1 MGMCRNMHKYN
12 DEECPFCSGKKFGE
26 IAVQIMNILSQEDLN
41 RAKKAQ
47 REWDNDNEKSK
58 LLGTILVEKGLLTPV
73 QVKEVLA
80 HQGIKTMLLCEKC
93 KLFYN
98 LYGTELTVFH
108 SSCPCCQSFPLIP
121 QHKNVILAEEYQYGG
136 YLPREAGQ
144 ESSDTLVPSQEAQAA
159 SSFPSCRIGEI
170 FAARYEIR
178 QELGQGAMGIVYLAF
193 DQKLEREV
201 ALKIVHPKANTTEQT
216 DRFGQEAKII
226 ARFKHENIVQVLDC
240 DTNPCLY
247 YTMEYLEGVTLAKK
261 GKLDPNQAAV
271 VFQKVAQ
278 ALQYAHEKGVIHRDI
293 KPSNIMLDGKEQPK
307 IMDFGLAK
315 IFSSSLSEDSSAILG
330 TPNYA
335 SPEQATGEKVDA
347 RTDIYALG
355 ATLYEAITGKPPF
368 EGDWSSGVARISSQ
382 PPIPPRKWNADIPEA
397 LEHLCLKCLAQNPRE
412 RYSSAK
418 EVAEEL
424 ARIAGKNSSK
434 ELHVADSSKVH
445 VEQDIDILTDGGKT
459 TGVETPEL
467 IPAQI
472 RQKIRRVEKGSEVVG
487 FRIGSFPKKK
497 NQQQIMAGEE

>member
-12 DEECPFCSGKKFGE
+12 NEECPFCSEKKFGE
-26 IAVQIMNILSQEDLN
+26 IAVQVMNILKQEDLN

-58 LLGTILVEKGLLTPV
+58 LLGTILVEKGLLVPV

-80 HQGIKTMLLCEKC
+80 HQGIKTMLLCAKC

-98 LYGTELTVFH
+98 LYGTELTEFH
-108 SSCPCCQSFPLIP
+108 PSCPSCQSFPLTP
-121 QHKNVILAEEYQYGG
+121 QDTNTILAEEYQYGG
-136 YLPREAGQ
+136 YLPREDTHDSSNTSVPAQ
-144 ESSDTLVPSQEAQAA
+144 EEQKPQAA
-159 SSFPSCRIGEI
+159 SSSPSCRIGEI

-178 QELGQGAMGIVYLAF
+178 QELGQGAMGIVYRAF
-193 DQKLEREV
+193 DKKLEREV
-201 ALKIVHPKANTTEQT
+201 ALKILHPKANTPEKIE
-216 DRFGQEAKII
+216 RFGQEAKII

-240 DTNPCLY
+240 DTKPFLY
-247 YTMEYLEGVTLAKK
+247 YTMEYLQGVTLSRK

-271 VFQKVAQ
+271 IFEKVAQ

-293 KPSNIMLDGKEQPK
+293 KPSNIMLNEKEQPK

-315 IFSSSLSEDSSAILG
+315 ILSSPLPEDSSAVLG

-335 SPEQATGEKVDA
+335 SPEQAAGESVDA

-355 ATLYEAITGKPPF
+355 ATLYQAITGKPPF
-368 EGDWSSGVARISSQ
+368 EGDWSSGVAQISSQ
-382 PPIPPRKWNADIPEA
+382 PPLPPRKLNADIPEA
-397 LEHLCLKCLAQNPRE
+397 LENLCLKCLAQDPQE

-424 ARIAGKNSSK
+424 ERIARKNSSQ
-434 ELHVADSSKVH
+434 EPHVADNSKIH
-445 VEQDIDILTDGGKT
+445 VEQDIDILTDGGKVT
-459 TGVETPEL
+459 AVKTGEW
-467 IPAQI
+467 IPAQT
-472 RQKIRRVEKGSEVVG
+472 RQKIWKVEKGSEVVG
-487 FRIGSFPKKK
+487 YEMGSFPKKK
-497 NQQQIMAGEE
+497 N